1 MSDQTSQRL
10 FYLHKVAPTLY
21 SLYSLKTDH
30 RILSEVTLE
39 VASDFLFLNE
49 PGHPALT
56 HEWISKK
63 LNGKFDKD
71 KAHLTFSTNTLPNPD
86 QNVLSIIPSNPF
98 FNPPYLDLCSDL
110 KDYDLLKMDPFYN
123 SIKTYNN
130 HPLEETSM
138 ESLLYRFLKEELEA
152 DKTKSSPPTRE
163 EAKVISMKDWK
174 TLDPED

>member
-10 FYLHKVAPTLY
+10 FYLHKVAPNLY

-30 RILSEVTLE
+30 RILSGVTLE

-49 PGHPALT
+49 PTHPALT

-63 LNGKFDKD
+63 LNGKSDED
-71 KAHLTFSTNTLPNPD
+71 KAYLTFSTQTLPNPD
-86 QNVLSIIPSNPF
+86 QNDLSIIPSNPF
-98 FNPPYLDLCSDL
+98 FNPPGLDLCSDL

-123 SIKTYNN
+123 SIRTYSN

-138 ESLLYRFLKEELEA
+138 ESMLYRFLKEELEA
-152 DKTKSSPPTRE
+152 DKTKAPPTPKE

-174 TLDPED
+174 TLDVED